1 MHPQL
6 KQALQTGVYPMT
18 RRIAIGQFATRER
31 SAVLQSHGVTHVLNV
46 GEAPSIL
53 TGAAASVRS
62 DRLQPV
68 ESSRT
73 S

>member
-1 MHPQL
+1 MDREFLKAMHERRDRGFTEQEMAFYD
-6 KQALQTGVYPMT
+6 ALADNACGG
-18 RRIAIGQFATRER
+18 AAAGAF
-31 SAVLQSHGVTHVLNV
+31 
-46 GEAPSIL
+46 
-53 TGAAASVRS
+53 GAAASVRS